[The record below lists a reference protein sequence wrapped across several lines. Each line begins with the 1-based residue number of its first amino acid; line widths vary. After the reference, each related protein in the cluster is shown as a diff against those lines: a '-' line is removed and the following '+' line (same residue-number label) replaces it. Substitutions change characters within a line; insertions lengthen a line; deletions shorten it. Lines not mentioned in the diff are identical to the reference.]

1 MKQTP
6 LFKSTSHYGS
16 YDIFCTPFLQ
26 ALPLWSSPFF
36 DRNDGT
42 HCKKWYSF
50 IDLKPGKFQADPT
63 HETRLKSTFPAP
75 LRWYVHHCVCILW
88 RDRRPL
94 IKDLVKLR
102 GRWREAIKSSL
113 RFSVSLFAVL
123 RKIRIEMSKVLV
135 FEERVSRQLL
145 IGVFTVVAV
154 IVLWSPNRGYW
165 DITVKCQEH
174 GELWTGKSI
183 GGLV

>member
-1 MKQTP
+1 MV
-6 LFKSTSHYGS
+6 LFYRPEAWQIPGRS
-16 YDIFCTPFLQ
+16 YPWNQI
-26 ALPLWSSPFF
+26 
-36 DRNDGT
+36 
-42 HCKKWYSF
+42 KKYF
-50 IDLKPGKFQADPT
+50 P
-63 HETRLKSTFPAP
+63 RPAP
-75 LRWYVHHCVCILW
+75 VISPSLHLHHCMCILW
-88 RDRRPL
+88 RDRRPV

-113 RFSVSLFAVL
+113 RFSVSFFAVL

-145 IGVFTVVAV
+145 IGVFTVVAL